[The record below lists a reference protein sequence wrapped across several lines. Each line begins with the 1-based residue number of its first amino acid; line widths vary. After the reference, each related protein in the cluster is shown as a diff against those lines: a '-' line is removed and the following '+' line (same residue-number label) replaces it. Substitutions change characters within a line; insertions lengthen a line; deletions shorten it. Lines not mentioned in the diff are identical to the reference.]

1 MAGEDETDAVESP
14 ILTPE
19 SSTMDD
25 AEGEGEAPLDGCEIY
40 AFRVEMELVPEWSNL
55 VERICSHHGERVGV
69 ALEGPEMV
77 IKVAILPENK
87 PGMMNDL
94 QNFWGEFV
102 KRRKLEGRWLPR
114 DR

>member
-1 MAGEDETDAVESP
+1 MAGEEETDDLSTD

-19 SSTMDD
+19 SATMD
-25 AEGEGEAPLDGCEIY
+25 EEEGEAPLDGCEILS
-40 AFRVEMELVPEWSNL
+40 FRVEMDLVPEWSNL
-55 VERICSHHGERVGV
+55 VERICTHHGERVGM
-69 ALEGPEMV
+69 AIEGPEMV
-77 IKVAILPENK
+77 IKVAVKDENK

-94 QNFWGEFV
+94 QNFWAEFV